1 MPHAGHGEPALLAPF
16 ALPRHS
22 GRAAPLCSSGG
33 SRALRIDRSDYSPSD
48 DEGAEDSIYIRF
60 NQRDHGR
67 SCGEPVLSADFRIP
81 IIGCPHLQV
90 AFLALGESS
99 RTTRLSKRPSA
110 TPDRTSAS
118 LFSAANRL
126 PSPHRL
132 RPWGWKLCQ
141 SRFNRGPLVFA
152 ISTQVRRAHRPRT
165 KAVSILCARMNG
177 GGFDLFSKVASRGRR
192 KKRES

>member
-67 SCGEPVLSADFRIP
+67 SCGEPVLSADSESQSSDVPTFKLRFSHLGNRHGRHACRSGRLPLLIGQALRCSQRP
-81 IIGCPHLQV
+81 IGYLHHIDSD
-90 AFLALGESS
+90 LGAGSCVNPGSTED
-99 RTTRLSKRPSA
+99 RLSLPYQLKFAARIALAPRPC
-110 TPDRTSAS
+110 
-118 LFSAANRL
+118 
-126 PSPHRL
+126 PSSVP
-132 RPWGWKLCQ
+132 G
-141 SRFNRGPLVFA
+141 
-152 ISTQVRRAHRPRT
+152 
-165 KAVSILCARMNG
+165 
-177 GGFDLFSKVASRGRR
+177 
-192 KKRES
+192 